1 MIPDSRFTHIVLS
14 RRCLL
19 PRARIPWERPI
30 KGDLVP
36 SVSHPYPVRS
46 TVPPVRL
53 TFPMHSSLNYA
64 QSHLNI
70 PPRNFISRIGL
81 SNEASIGLFAKLG
94 FGKEKVVE
102 VFQEVTMRFGWVEGS
117 EDGKLDE
124 TERLEQMRREKWDI
138 FGQEIAC

>member
-1 MIPDSRFTHIVLS
+1 
-14 RRCLL
+14 
-19 PRARIPWERPI
+19 
-30 KGDLVP
+30 
-36 SVSHPYPVRS
+36 
-46 TVPPVRL
+46 
-53 TFPMHSSLNYA
+53 MHSSLNYA

-70 PPRNFISRIGL
+70 PPRSFISRIGL

-124 TERLEQMRREKWDI
+124 TERLEQMRRERWGM